1 MSFGH
6 YVDIHYLRSVKEPVL
21 DIALVLKSINGKID
35 ELTHQLNAANKR
47 IDFLERENAWLK
59 ARLAIYETPKD
70 SHNSSIPPSKDS
82 IAAQT
87 EKAKKLQATRS
98 LREKTN
104 KKNGGQMGHK
114 GSTLKMV
121 SEPADI
127 IEHSLSFCT

>member
-1 MSFGH
+1 M
-6 YVDIHYLRSVKEPVL
+6 KEPVL

-47 IDFLERENAWLK
+47 IEFLERENAWLK

-104 KKNGGQMGHK
+104 KKNGEFHWRFLYY
-114 GSTLKMV
+114 STLERSIRF
-121 SEPADI
+121 SENSWNYEIRWADI
-127 IEHSLSFCT
+127 SKWFT